1 MWDIKYIAME
11 KQMVKYMVIKTEDF
25 ASENELSC
33 EREWLRGAFWSTGG
47 SVTQVDGVDLECV
60 HE

>member
-33 EREWLRGAFWSTGG
+33 EREWLRGAFWSTEEA
-47 SVTQVDGVDLECV
+47 SLRWMVWI
-60 HE
+60 